1 MEANVIK
8 CPNCGASSSNH
19 TNCEYCGSLLVRFV
33 DKGIDLSTTSYM
45 TNDKVYVGL
54 IEALKQNL
62 DRQELSDSAVET
74 GIFYKSSPTVKLSR
88 KRHGVATVFRSG
100 STTWSDGD
108 PIKLGD
114 KNRGL
119 VIKFSFD
126 KHAEENDISDERTE
140 KRHQKFKS
148 LGSFPLFTSHSG
160 IYMRSGSS
168 SRFRSQEYAID
179 FGQDVEGAARLIS
192 EVLSIVYN
200 IPTDAQLIYLRE
212 NENIK
217 EETKMD
223 EKDSSGEDVSE
234 TMFTKAQKIGLWIS
248 IIWLVFALLGCLT
261 NGYMLAVVATVCLMA
276 AVICLFVEKLDKKFL
291 WWVVAASF
299 FIPVILSP
307 SNSNE
312 DSKGDNTLQNE
323 QIEKESQNNESE
335 KVKENNREIEQKKK
349 DAELKAKQEESKKN
363 KIAGDAYASGVHDA
377 GELEYLENVKALI
390 QAGYSKSRIEEMQ
403 KQQGRLN
410 YKEEYGNPK
419 NSEEESLMSL
429 YGEKYAEGFMKT
441 VFKD

>member
-8 CPNCGASSSNH
+8 CPNCGASSTNH

-33 DKGIDLSTTSYM
+33 DKGIDLSTTSYL
-45 TNDKVYVGL
+45 TNDKVYAGL
-54 IEALKQNL
+54 IDALKQNL

-126 KHAEENDISDERTE
+126 IHAEGNDVSDERIE
-140 KRHQKFKS
+140 RQHQDFKA
-148 LGSFPLFTSHSG
+148 LGSFPLFTPHTG
-160 IYMRSGSS
+160 IYMRPGSS

-192 EVLSIVYN
+192 EVLSKVYG
-200 IPTDAQLIYLRE
+200 IPEDAQLIYLGE
-212 NENIK
+212 EDQTPDEKKK
-217 EETKMD
+217 EEDKP
-223 EKDSSGEDVSE
+223 EKKEVKY
-234 TMFTKAQKIGLWIS
+234 TLWQKIGIGIS
-248 IIWLVFALLGCLT
+248 VVILFFLLLGTLN
-261 NGYMLAVVATVCLMA
+261 NGGVFSSIMILCAIAVAIYA
-276 AVICLFVEKLDKKFL
+276 AYKCEDFNG
-291 WWVVAASF
+291 
-299 FIPVILSP
+299 ILSLVMFLLV
-307 SNSNE
+307 SFGCFVLLLSTCATQDE
-312 DSKGDNTLQNE
+312 EAEILK
-323 QIEKESQNNESE
+323 EKW
-335 KVKENNREIEQKKK
+335 
-349 DAELKAKQEESKKN
+349 KQEEKLNATQKGKDNNDTEMNAKKDKEN
-363 KIAGDAYASGVHDA
+363 KRKTILDNAYASGVNDA
-377 GELEYLENVKALI
+377 REPEFIENAKALI
-390 QAGYSKSRIEEMQ
+390 QAGYSEDKIETMQ

-410 YKEEYGNPK
+410 YKEEYGEPK
-419 NSEEESLMSL
+419 NSEEESLMNL

-441 VFKD
+441 LFKK